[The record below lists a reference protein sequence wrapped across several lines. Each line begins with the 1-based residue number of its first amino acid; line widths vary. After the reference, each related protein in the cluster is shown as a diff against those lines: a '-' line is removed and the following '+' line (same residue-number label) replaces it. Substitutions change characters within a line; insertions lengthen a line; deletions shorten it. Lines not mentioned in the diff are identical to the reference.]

1 MSKTLSRDYVMDPLL
16 VALLRQPG
24 SQLYTGPDHIR
35 KPLKGRYFNHSPNQY
50 YHKVEIQEDKIQNL
64 PEEAIQFPE
73 LKIVDM
79 DKDIPERKRDL
90 PRNNSRFHFH
100 HPMIV

>member
-1 MSKTLSRDYVMDPLL
+1 
-16 VALLRQPG
+16 
-24 SQLYTGPDHIR
+24 
-35 KPLKGRYFNHSPNQY
+35 
-50 YHKVEIQEDKIQNL
+50 VEIQEDRIQNL